1 MGNWPLDRSP
11 KAHLKNRI
19 IICKNGFSFARSLNG
34 IVSESRTTHTNSPS
48 VFFVDRI
55 ISLSMATSA
64 APITESEK

>member
-11 KAHLKNRI
+11 KAHLKNRM
-19 IICKNGFSFARSLNG
+19 IICKNSPLLGRSTVLYLNC
-34 IVSESRTTHTNSPS
+34 ETTHTNSPS